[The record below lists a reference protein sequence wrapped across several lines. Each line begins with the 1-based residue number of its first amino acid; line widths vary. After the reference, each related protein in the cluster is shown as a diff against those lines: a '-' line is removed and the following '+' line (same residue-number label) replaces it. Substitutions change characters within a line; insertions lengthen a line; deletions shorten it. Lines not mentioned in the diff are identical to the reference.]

1 MLRPQARGVRRV
13 PQQLQ
18 LYKYNLDRQT
28 GEVAMTMPRPM
39 SMSHNPAIAIVPF
52 KACSNNVTNA
62 FNKDVQ
68 AANSQ
73 NCRR

>member
-1 MLRPQARGVRRV
+1 
-13 PQQLQ
+13 
-18 LYKYNLDRQT
+18 
-28 GEVAMTMPRPM
+28 MTMPRPM